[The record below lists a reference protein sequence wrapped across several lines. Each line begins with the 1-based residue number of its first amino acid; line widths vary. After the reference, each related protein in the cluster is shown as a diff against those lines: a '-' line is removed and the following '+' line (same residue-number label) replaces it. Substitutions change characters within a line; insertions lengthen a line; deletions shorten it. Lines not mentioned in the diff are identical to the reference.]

1 MEQGTNWRKAM
12 LNNLYRKLYIL
23 FSVSIMLIISLVIA
37 FAVTTSVHSDRENE
51 STMFQRMTTLL
62 IYQLENSQ
70 SDMESTIQSYE
81 DKYDLFV
88 RLENSKGQEIYQS
101 NLSFPTQTDILLQ
114 EVLEQTS
121 GQQITPEGNN
131 YSFTSQGGIYTLAGK
146 EHDEYY
152 AIPATIAT
160 TENDEYS
167 AVFICH
173 VKDFS
178 TVLRQLLP
186 HYLLIWI
193 LALVGV
199 LVLTHFLLKKAF
211 MPTERVL
218 KSQKDF
224 VATASHELKSP
235 LAVMVA
241 HTDILTDN
249 KSLDESAKQAV
260 SVIEAECMRLSRL
273 VKDML
278 LLASSDAKTWTLHQS
293 QVDIDTLLITL
304 YETYEQTCIKN
315 GIQLKVNLSEDTYPV
330 LNTDKDRLLQILC
343 IFMDNAIQHTKN
355 NTLLEIQAVHT
366 KQQIA
371 FSIIDHGQGITDKD
385 KKYIFDRFF
394 SGDKSHTNKANFG
407 LGLSIAQELTR
418 MLNGVIQVSDTV
430 GGGAAFTVSFPLK

>member
-1 MEQGTNWRKAM
+1 M

-37 FAVTTSVHSDRENE
+37 FAVTTAVHSDRENE

-101 NLSFPTQTDILLQ
+101 NLSFPTETDILLQ
-114 EVLEQTS
+114 EVLEQTK
-121 GQQITPEGNN
+121 GQQMTPEGNS

-160 TENDEYS
+160 TTNDEYS
-167 AVFICH
+167 AVFMCH
-173 VKDFS
+173 VSNFNV
-178 TVLRQLLP
+178 VLSQLLP

-193 LALVGV
+193 LALAGV

-211 MPTERVL
+211 VPTERVL

-241 HTDILTDN
+241 NTDILTDN
-249 KSLDESAKQAV
+249 QSLDEPAKQAV
-260 SVIEAECMRLSRL
+260 SVIETECMRLSRL

-278 LLASSDAKTWTLHQS
+278 LLASSDA
-293 QVDIDTLLITL
+293 
-304 YETYEQTCIKN
+304 Y
-315 GIQLKVNLSEDTYPV
+315 
-330 LNTDKDRLLQILC
+330 
-343 IFMDNAIQHTKN
+343 
-355 NTLLEIQAVHT
+355 
-366 KQQIA
+366 
-371 FSIIDHGQGITDKD
+371 
-385 KKYIFDRFF
+385 
-394 SGDKSHTNKANFG
+394 KS
-407 LGLSIAQELTR
+407 
-418 MLNGVIQVSDTV
+418 
-430 GGGAAFTVSFPLK
+430 

>member
-1 MEQGTNWRKAM
+1 M

-430 GGGAAFTVSFPLK
+430 GGGATFTVSFPLK